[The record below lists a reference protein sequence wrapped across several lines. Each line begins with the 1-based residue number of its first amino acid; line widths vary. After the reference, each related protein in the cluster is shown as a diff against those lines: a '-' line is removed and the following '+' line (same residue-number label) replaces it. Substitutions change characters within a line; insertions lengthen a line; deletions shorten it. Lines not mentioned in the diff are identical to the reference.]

1 MVPCRRFLTTDSQQ
15 PIMNSLMPG
24 PESRKKIAL
33 QGIAF
38 IIVGAVFIF
47 LWNNLK
53 KTAAANIQT
62 SSASRISGTL
72 PSLLSDLSLILPISF
87 LAILFGITYAFY
99 LEEWRSAT
107 SRFRRFIES
116 QVAFLTEIPS
126 LLYGLLAIS
135 FFFSYAGIFK
145 EIGTPSP
152 VQSTNASG
160 LDVIIPFQ
168 RNIAMLYVE
177 VLIFIMMVM
186 PVAIKTTQEALRSV
200 ATPIRES
207 TYALGANQWQV
218 LAKQVAPLA
227 FPRVLAGGCRAMS
240 RALAAAALLIGI
252 HIPDPT
258 TGPRGIPDRFMLF
271 LGGALLLSTISSF
284 LKESGLENPPTANT
298 RHD

>member
-1 MVPCRRFLTTDSQQ
+1 MT
-15 PIMNSLMPG
+15 G

-72 PSLLSDLSLILPISF
+72 SSLLSDLNLILSISL
-87 LAILFGITYAFY
+87 LAILFGIAYAFY
-99 LEEWRSAT
+99 LEEWRSVT

-126 LLYGLLAIS
+126 LLYGLLAITV
-135 FFFSYAGIFK
+135 FFSYAGIFK

-152 VQSTNASG
+152 VQSTDASG
-160 LDVIIPFQ
+160 LDVIPFQ

-207 TYALGANQWQV
+207 AYALGANQWQV
-218 LAKQVAPLA
+218 LAKQVVPLA
-227 FPRVLAGGCRAMS
+227 FPRILAGGCRAMS

-252 HIPDPT
+252 HIPDSA

-284 LKESGLENPPTANT
+284 LKESGLETPPTADT